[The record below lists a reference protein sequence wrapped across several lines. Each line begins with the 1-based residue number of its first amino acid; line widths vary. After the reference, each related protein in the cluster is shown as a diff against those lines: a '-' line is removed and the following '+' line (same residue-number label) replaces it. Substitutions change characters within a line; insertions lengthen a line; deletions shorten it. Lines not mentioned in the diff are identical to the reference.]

1 MNETFTGYDRTER
14 QQLENTIWHLRYCAD
29 NIFQDEFHTV
39 IEKLIKKAKRRY
51 RLEPPLGNWVNKR
64 EDLK

>member
-1 MNETFTGYDRTER
+1 MTSER
-14 QQLENTIWHLRYCAD
+14 EELENTIDQLTYCAD

-39 IEKLIKKAKRRY
+39 IKNLIRKAKRRY